1 MIEGTLVTRRS
12 ERERCTTLTPSFDAI
27 GSPVNK
33 SAWRRYERARQ
44 LLAPTSRCEFQQLQ
58 YVEAD
63 LMWDD
68 RLRRGYDESGG
79 YAISKEE
86 AEQKGAD
93 NLSRMNV
100 EQKKAFYEII
110 EAFDTDKQL
119 FFLQVRFTTTEI
131 RKIILSRDQGARARL
146 FSTRRSTTTSSR
158 RTFQSVL
165 IDRIVATCNLF
176 TGPQCCPHGH
186 RCNAA
191 HLR

>member
-1 MIEGTLVTRRS
+1 MQRS
-12 ERERCTTLTPSFDAI
+12 ERERCTTSTPSFEAI

-44 LLAPTSRCEFQQLQ
+44 LLAPTSILEFQQLQ

-63 LMWDD
+63 LMWSD
-68 RLRRGYDESGG
+68 RQRRDYDESGEQT
-79 YAISKEE
+79 ISKEE
-86 AEQKGAD
+86 AEQKGGD

-110 EAFDTDKQL
+110 RAFDTDRQL
-119 FFLQVRFTTTEI
+119 FFLQVSLATPR
-131 RKIILSRDQGARARL
+131 LSTLTVVFRDQGARARRSCML
-146 FSTRRSTTTSSR
+146 RSTTTSLR

-165 IDRIVATCNLF
+165 TDIMVATCDLF
-176 TGPQCCPHGH
+176 TGPQRCSHGH
-186 RCNAA
+186 RRNAA